1 MRNYPFRTTLSLSLV
16 LDVNLTVTLVTL
28 SLMRALVLTK
38 MDMDYEMV
46 YGERRLRGQR
56 VFEDGTKKG
65 KGKTY
70 KERYGDFGAQP

>member
-1 MRNYPFRTTLSLSLV
+1 M
-16 LDVNLTVTLVTL
+16 VTLVTL

-65 KGKTY
+65 KGKRYTI
-70 KERYGDFGAQP
+70 ERDMGIGAQP